1 MTSKPVSSELT
12 EAASFAARLFSLA
25 NKKRLKIWLWA
36 ALGILLLAGL
46 IFVEIQT
53 SLLQSWFFTRTN
65 EQISY
70 KVEKGRSDSI
80 AFPRSAPFDDRRGY
94 SKLPAFQSR
103 LEAQGYQVV
112 QQARQSEKMVQVIRR
127 GISPPYAEPPE
138 TGLEIRGANGV
149 SLFRHAQS
157 EFLFATMDAIPPL
170 LVKTLL
176 FLENRDLDRPASP
189 WQNPAIEWDRLFKAT
204 LFYIASKL
212 YIEVPVQG
220 GSTLAVQLEKFRH
233 SPNGRTE
240 SPVEK
245 YRQLIGASLKAYREG
260 WNTRAWRER
269 IIVDYFNTVPLAAAP
284 GYGEIHGLGEGLF
297 AWFGMQLTDV
307 VNALKA
313 PGQPPAKVRAFKHA
327 LALLIS
333 VRAPSVFLVDER
345 ASLEEKVNQ
354 FTRLMARSG
363 IIDGDFAA
371 ALQETPIKF
380 TPAAPVPP
388 QPSSGKNKAANAIRT
403 SIMESL
409 GIYNVYDLNRFHLE
423 VQSTIDV
430 PLQKVITDFLY
441 SLANPEV
448 IKARGLNGERLLEN
462 ADPKKVIYSFLLVE
476 PTPEGN
482 LVRIQ
487 ADNLAAPFDF
497 NKSVKLELGS
507 TAKVRTLTH
516 YLELMAELHKE
527 LAPLDT
533 DGLKVRVQQAR
544 DPLTKWAVETFQKE
558 KNLTLQAFLEL
569 AMGRKYS
576 ASPWETFFTGGGIH
590 HFENFEPEDN
600 KRNLELRDAFR
611 NSTNLVFI
619 RLMRDV
625 VSYHRA
631 RLQYNSDAVLS
642 DPANPDRKRMLQEI
656 AEEESRSVLRRSYQ
670 AYHGQTE
677 QQLIVRLLGT
687 KKNAERRLA
696 ILFFAWRIGKSEQ
709 ALAAWLE
716 QNQIKTTE
724 QDVSKLFRAYQNP
737 RLTLVDYAYLLSLH
751 PLDLWCASEFRKNP
765 DLSWEQLV
773 AASAKARRQGSAWL
787 LNPRNRRA
795 QDLRLRIRMEK
806 DAFARMVLYWQRLG
820 FPFKTMVASYAT
832 AIGSSSDR
840 PVALAELIGI
850 LVNDGVRRPSTE
862 LSYIHF
868 ARGTPYETVFER
880 EPEPGKQVLAPEV
893 ARTVRK
899 AMATVVE
906 SGTARRLNG
915 VFRLADGR
923 LITVGGKTGSGDN
936 RLVTFNRWG
945 NVTSSRATNRTAAFV
960 FYIGDR
966 YFGVVT
972 AYVQGREAEHYHFTS
987 SLPVTLLK
995 LLAPVLIAKLDNKQV
1010 QSPTVPNETINGEVK
1025 PQKIEFKPLQ
1035 SPSGITPGP
1044 QPGAMSKGQ

>member
-1 MTSKPVSSELT
+1 MTSKSFSSELT
-12 EAASFAARLFSLA
+12 QASSFAARLFSFA
-25 NKKRLKIWLWA
+25 NKERLKTGLWV
-36 ALGILLLAGL
+36 ALCVLLLAAF
-46 IFVEIQT
+46 IFIEVQT

-65 EQISY
+65 EQLSY
-70 KVEKGRSDSI
+70 QLVKGRSDAI

-94 SKLPAFQSR
+94 SKLRAFQSR
-103 LEAQGYQVV
+103 LEAQGYQVA
-112 QQARQSEKMVQVIRR
+112 QQAQQSEKMVLLIKR

-138 TGLEIRGANGV
+138 TGLGIHGATGV

-157 EFLFATMDAIPPL
+157 EFLFAEMDDIPPV

-176 FLENRDLDRPASP
+176 FLENRDLNHPASP

-204 LFYIASKL
+204 FFYIASKL
-212 YIEVPVQG
+212 HIEVPVQG

-240 SPVEK
+240 SPAEK
-245 YRQLIGASLKAYREG
+245 YRQLVGASLKAYREG

-284 GYGEIHGLGEGLF
+284 GYGEIHGLGEGLY

-307 VNALKA
+307 VSALKA
-313 PGQPPAKVRAFKHA
+313 PGLTPDKTRAFKHA

-345 ASLEEKVNQ
+345 ASLEDKVNQ

-363 IIDGDFAA
+363 IIDWDFAA

-380 TPAAPVPP
+380 IPAGPLLP

-403 SIMESL
+403 TLMDSL

-430 PLQKVITDFLY
+430 PLQKAITDFLLA
-441 SLANPEV
+441 LANPEV

-462 ADPKKVIYSFLLVE
+462 ADPKKVVYSFLLVE
-476 PTPEGN
+476 PTPERN
-482 LVRIQ
+482 LVRVQ

-516 YLELMAELHKE
+516 YLELMVELHKE
-527 LAPLDT
+527 LAPLDIK
-533 DGLKVRVQQAR
+533 GLKAQAQRAR
-544 DPLTKWAVETFQKE
+544 DPLTQWALQTLQKE
-558 KNLTLQAFLEL
+558 KQVSLEAFLDL
-569 AMGRKYS
+569 AMERKYS
-576 ASPWETFFTGGGIH
+576 ASPYETFFTGGGIH
-590 HFENFEPEDN
+590 HFENFDREDDQ
-600 KRNLELRDAFR
+600 RILALRDAFR

-619 RLMRDV
+619 RLMRDI

-631 RLQYNSDAVLS
+631 RLQYNADAVLS
-642 DPANPDRKRMLQEI
+642 DPTNPDRKRMLQEI
-656 AEEESRSVLRRSYQ
+656 AEEESRVVLRRAYQ

-677 QQLIVRLLGT
+677 QQIVARLLGS
-687 KKNAERRLA
+687 KKSAERRLA
-696 ILFFAWRIGKSEQ
+696 ILFFAWRIGNDEKG
-709 ALAAWLE
+709 LAAWLE
-716 QNQIKTTE
+716 KNQKPVKAE
-724 QDVSKLFRAYQNP
+724 DVAKLFRAYQNP

-751 PLDLWCASEFRKNP
+751 PLDLWCASEYRRNP
-765 DLSWEQLV
+765 GRSWEELV
-773 AASAKARRQGSAWL
+773 ADSADARRQGSAWL

-806 DAFARMVLYWQRLG
+806 HAFGRMVPYWQRVG
-820 FPFKTMVASYAT
+820 FPFKALVPSYAT
-832 AIGSSSDR
+832 AIGNSSDR
-840 PVALAELIGI
+840 PVALAELMGI
-850 LVNDGVRRPSTE
+850 LVNDGVRRPTTE
-862 LSYIHF
+862 LSSIHF

-880 EPEPGKQVLAPEV
+880 KTEPGEQVLVPEV
-893 ARTVRK
+893 ARAVRK
-899 AMATVVE
+899 AMAAVVE
-906 SGTARRLNG
+906 SGSARRLNG
-915 VFRLADGR
+915 VFRLSNGSV
-923 LITVGGKTGSGDN
+923 ITVGGKTGSGDN
-936 RLVTFNRWG
+936 RLETFNRWG

-972 AYVQGREAEHYHFTS
+972 AFVQGREAENYHFTS

-995 LLAPVLIAKLDNKQV
+995 LLAPTLIAKLDQ
-1010 QSPTVPNETINGEVK
+1010 NGVLPLTTPGGAVEAGVDL
-1025 PQKIEFKPLQ
+1025 QKIGLKLSSPL
-1035 SPSGITPGP
+1035 SEITGR
-1044 QPGAMSKGQ
+1044 